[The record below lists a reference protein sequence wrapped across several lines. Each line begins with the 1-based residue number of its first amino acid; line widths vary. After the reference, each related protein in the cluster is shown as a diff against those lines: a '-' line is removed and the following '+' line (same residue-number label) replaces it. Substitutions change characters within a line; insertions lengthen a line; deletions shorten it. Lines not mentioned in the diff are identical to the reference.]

1 MGVIIRQSLKA
12 TIFNYVGAFIGFL
25 TTFFVLT
32 KYVEPE
38 IIGLTKVMYEVAALI
53 AAFAQ
58 LGTSASAMRF
68 FPYFKNPD
76 NNHNGFF
83 FYLML
88 MPAVGSVVF
97 VSLFWL
103 CRRYVIDFFIQKSA
117 LLVEYYNWVIPLAVF
132 LTFWIVL
139 ETFSNVLLKIV
150 VPKFIREVGLRVML
164 LALYL
169 LYAFHWLS
177 LDALIAGYV
186 LCYGLVMVF
195 TLLYVSSIT
204 PLSFKHNTSFFDKG
218 LLKKIS
224 GYTLFLLIGALGSS
238 ITGQLDI
245 FMVSSQ
251 MGLEFTGIYTIAFYM
266 ATVIEMPSRSITAI
280 ASPIAASALKE
291 GKFEEANQ
299 LYKKVS
305 LHQLIAGSV
314 FFLLIWINIDN
325 IFAIIPNGEVYGSA
339 KWVVFF
345 IAMSK
350 LLGMTLGFGDT
361 LISFSRYYYWRL
373 YFTFFITALTILC
386 NYWLI
391 PIFGMTGAAMATLL
405 TYILTYSAQQWI
417 VMKKIKGN
425 PYSLGI
431 LKHIGLFLFLLGMN
445 AILPHCFD
453 NVFLDIV
460 YRTCCIGFLWLFLN
474 YRLHISEEM
483 NLLLKKYLKFLK

>member
-1 MGVIIRQSLKA
+1 MGVIIRQSIKA

-25 TTFFVLT
+25 TTFFILT

-53 AAFAQ
+53 AGFAQ

-68 FPYFKNPD
+68 FPYFKNPE

-88 MPAVGSVVF
+88 MPAIGSVVF
-97 VSLFWL
+97 ISLFLL
-103 CRRYVIDFFIQKSA
+103 CKNYIIDFFIQKSA
-117 LLVEYYNWVIPLAVF
+117 LLIEYYNWVVPLAIF

-150 VPKFIREVGLRVML
+150 VPKFIREVGLRIML
-164 LALYL
+164 LILYL
-169 LYAFHWLS
+169 LYALQWLS
-177 LDALIAGYV
+177 LDMLIAGYV
-186 LCYGLVMVF
+186 LCYGLVMIF
-195 TLLYVSSIT
+195 SLLYISNIT
-204 PLSFKHNTSFFDKG
+204 SLSFKHDISFFDKG
-218 LLKKIS
+218 LLRKIS
-224 GYTLFLLIGALGSS
+224 GYTLFLLIGALGNS

-245 FMVSSQ
+245 LMVSSQ
-251 MGLEFTGIYTIAFYM
+251 MGLEYTGIYTIAFYM

-280 ASPIAASALKE
+280 ASPIAALALKE
-291 GKFEEANQ
+291 GRLEEANQ

-305 LHQLIAGSV
+305 LHQLIAGSI

-325 IFAIIPNGEVYGSA
+325 IFAIIPNGEVYSSA

-345 IAMSK
+345 IAMAK
-350 LLGMTLGFGDT
+350 LVGMTLGFGDT
-361 LISFSRYYYWRL
+361 LVSFSRYYYWRL
-373 YFTFFITALTILC
+373 YFTFLITALTILC

-391 PIFGMTGAAMATLL
+391 PIFGMTGAAIATLL
-405 TYILTYSAQQWI
+405 TYIMSYSVQQWI
-417 VMKKIKGN
+417 VVKKIKGN

-431 LKHIGLFLFLLGMN
+431 VKHVCLFIFLLGVN
-445 AILPHCFD
+445 AILPHWFE
-453 NVFLDIV
+453 NVFMDMI
-460 YRTCCIGFLWLFLN
+460 YRIFCIGLLWFFLS

-483 NLLLKKYLKFLK
+483 NLLLRKYLKFLK